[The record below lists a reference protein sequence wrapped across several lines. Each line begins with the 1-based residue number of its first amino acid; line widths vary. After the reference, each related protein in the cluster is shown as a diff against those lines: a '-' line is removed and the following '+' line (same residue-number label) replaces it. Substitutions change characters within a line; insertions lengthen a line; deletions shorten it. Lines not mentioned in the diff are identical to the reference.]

1 MAYPLLAVAA
11 LIVIASY
18 TVYGALYR
26 LFFSP
31 IASFPGPRLA
41 ALTMWYEFYYDVV
54 KPGQYTWKIAELHK
68 KYGPI
73 IRINPYELHIDD
85 PEFHDELY
93 VTAIKRKSDRW
104 SWVVR
109 FHRPLI

>member
-1 MAYPLLAVAA
+1 MAYPVLTVATIIA
-11 LIVIASY
+11 LASY

-41 ALTMWYEFYYDVV
+41 ALTLWYEFYYDVV
-54 KPGQYTWKIAELHK
+54 KGGQYSWKIEELHK

-85 PEFHDELY
+85 PEYYDELY
-93 VTAIKRKSDRW
+93 VTASERKSDRW
-104 SWVVR
+104 SWTV
-109 FHRPLI
+109 